1 MSRKYAADDEPN
13 AVGVLILVGSAE
25 TAASDA
31 TQCCRPPRFPA
42 KWREMCAGSCQHIS
56 EGERAMGKA
65 VVGLA
70 VAALALSGALSAA
83 RAEVLTLT
91 SPAIQDNGTLAIKN
105 A

>member
-1 MSRKYAADDEPN
+1 
-13 AVGVLILVGSAE
+13 
-25 TAASDA
+25 
-31 TQCCRPPRFPA
+31 
-42 KWREMCAGSCQHIS
+42 
-56 EGERAMGKA
+56 MGKA